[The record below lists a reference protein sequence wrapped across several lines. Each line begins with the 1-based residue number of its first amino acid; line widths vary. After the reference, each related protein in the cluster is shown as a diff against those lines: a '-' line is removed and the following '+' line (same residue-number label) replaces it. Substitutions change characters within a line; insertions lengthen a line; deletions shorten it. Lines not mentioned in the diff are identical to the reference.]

1 MLSLLLIAI
10 PNGWNWIFFFRYK
23 ILKCPLWGSLLYSER
38 TRKRENRKEGGRK
51 RRAGRKE
58 GSGEGREG
66 RRKEGKKEGKE
77 DNLASHLFNYP
88 CLTSTKKKSC
98 FLGICYKFP
107 NSSSY
112 SIVNGYGRHN
122 SLSHLLG
129 A

>member
-1 MLSLLLIAI
+1 MKEQE
-10 PNGWNWIFFFRYK
+10 REK
-23 ILKCPLWGSLLYSER
+23 I
-38 TRKRENRKEGGRK
+38 
-51 RRAGRKE
+51 GRKE
-58 GSGEGREG
+58 ERRGEREGRRGAGKGGREG
-66 RRKEGKKEGKE
+66 RRKEGKKEVGKE

-88 CLTSTKKKSC
+88 CLTSTRKKSC